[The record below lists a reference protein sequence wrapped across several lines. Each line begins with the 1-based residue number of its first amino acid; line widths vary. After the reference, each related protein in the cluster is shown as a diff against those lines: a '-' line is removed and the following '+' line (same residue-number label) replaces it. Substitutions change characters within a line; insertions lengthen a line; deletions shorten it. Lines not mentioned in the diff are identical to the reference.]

1 MVYSPEFINLLGNKM
16 VNRSKSSVTP
26 SKARNNENA
35 PSHSIPVEWANYIGY
50 LTRHRLLTHDEERSL
65 AYRCQNGDR
74 DARNRLVEANMRLVV
89 NVARS
94 YHSFLI
100 PFEDLVQE
108 GSIGLIAACDRFDPT
123 KGYRFSTY
131 ATHWIRQAISRAI
144 DNKAHSIRIPSHVA
158 DTLRKVEKER
168 VSHIRQTGEEPDI
181 ETLACRMQMK
191 PERLQS
197 YINLSTEPLSL
208 DILVGNEENSTLG
221 SVLEDHEAYDPEEV
235 VLYREMKRLLNNM
248 LNSLNARERDII
260 RQRLGFDHDNPLVLQ
275 EIGENLSLSRERVR
289 QIEAQAMERLKSLA
303 QYQFYDE

>member
-1 MVYSPEFINLLGNKM
+1 M
-16 VNRSKSSVTP
+16 VNRSKSSVTA
-26 SKARNNENA
+26 STVKDNNET
-35 PSHSIPVEWANYIGY
+35 PEPSIPVEWVNYIGY
-50 LTRHRLLTHDEERSL
+50 LTRHRLLTHEEERSL

-108 GSIGLIAACDRFDPT
+108 GSLGLIAACDRFDPA

-131 ATHWIRQAISRAI
+131 AMHWIRQAISRAI

-168 VSHIRQTGEEPDI
+168 ASHIRKTGEEPDI
-181 ETLACRMQMK
+181 ETLARRMQMK

-221 SVLEDHEAYDPEEV
+221 SVLEDHEAHDPEEV
-235 VLYREMKRLLNNM
+235 VLNLETKRLLNNM
-248 LNSLNARERDII
+248 LNSLNSREREII
-260 RQRLGFDHDNPLVLQ
+260 RQRLGFDQESPRVLQ

-303 QYQFYDE
+303 HYQFYEE